1 MQKNNFASEAM
12 FEGNEKW
19 ENAITRKKCLY
30 DKLND
35 HRSEFYRDYCR
46 ILHSRA
52 YRRLKFKTQVYFAPE
67 NDHTCTRIEHV
78 NHVASVSYVI
88 AKQLGLNAEL
98 TDAIAI
104 GHDLGHSPFGHTGEN
119 LLKDIAKENGLKYY
133 GHEKN
138 GLKFIDKIE
147 TLTHPTSK
155 EEFYLNLTYAVR
167 DGIVCHCG
175 EAENKSLKA
184 RDSFDDL
191 SSFYGGG
198 VNDPYTWEGCV
209 VRLADKIAYYGRDL
223 EDSIRYGIIN
233 LGDVIDY
240 LEDYFKIRNNEITR
254 QRILRST
261 SPGIINL
268 LIDDLLDNS
277 SLEKGLGYSD
287 DVYLLL
293 DGLNSFCYAKIYS
306 HVKIRNYQDY
316 SNLIMRS
323 LFGYLKGLYN
333 PSKSK
338 NKKVD
343 IVRLKEES
351 HLLAVY
357 FIEWLN
363 TYSNM
368 DIDGEDKILINDL
381 ELLYDIDSETDYKQA
396 VLEFISGM
404 TDRFAIRVYNEITAF

>member
-1 MQKNNFASEAM
+1 MQKNSFASEGM
-12 FEGNEKW
+12 FEGHRKW
-19 ENAITRKKCLY
+19 KNSISRKKTLY
-30 DKLND
+30 DKMND

-88 AKQLGLNAEL
+88 ARQLGLNTEL
-98 TDAIAI
+98 TNAIAI

-119 LLKDIAKENGLKYY
+119 LLKELAEENGLKYF

-147 TLTHPTSK
+147 TLTHPTST

-175 EAENKSLKA
+175 EAENKPLKA
-184 RDSFDDL
+184 REAFEDL
-191 SSFYGGG
+191 NNFYGGG
-198 VNDPYTWEGCV
+198 ANEPYTWEGCV
-209 VRLADKIAYYGRDL
+209 VRIADKIAYYGRDL
-223 EDSIRYGIIN
+223 EDSIRYGLIT
-233 LGDVIDY
+233 LADVIDY
-240 LEDYFKIRNNEITR
+240 LEQYFQRHNNNITR
-254 QRILRST
+254 QRILRAT

-277 SLEKGLGYSD
+277 SLEEGLGYSD

-293 DGLNSFCYAKIYS
+293 DGLNSFCYDKIYT
-306 HVKIRNYQDY
+306 HIKIRNYQDY
-316 SNLIMRS
+316 SNLIMKAI
-323 LFGYLKGLYN
+323 FGYLKDLYN
-333 PSKSK
+333 PRKTK

-343 IVRLKEES
+343 IHRLKAES
-351 HLLAVY
+351 HLLAKY

-368 DIDGEDKILINDL
+368 NIEGEDKIYINDI
-381 ELLYDIDSETDYKQA
+381 EILYDISSEKDYKQA

-404 TDRFAIRVYNEITAF
+404 TDRFAVRIYKEITAF